1 MIPILYRGDE
11 TEFTSN
17 GLGRLTDCISC
28 TVTEERN
35 GIYECAFR
43 YPVTGRLYSKIT
55 DSSIIGVTHDDA
67 HDIQPFDIYG
77 RSAPIDGIVTFYAH
91 HISYRLG
98 HIILKPFTASSCA
111 TAIAAMATQ
120 TYNDNPF
127 TFWTDKS
134 TSGEYTVSA
143 PVAVKAMLG
152 GQAGSLLDVY
162 GTGEY
167 QWDKWAVRL
176 YAARGVDKGVA
187 IRYGVNLTNVVQD
200 VDTSGS
206 YSAVAPYWTAG
217 DGSGTTVTL
226 PEGYI
231 LSSQLRT
238 VLYPIQD
245 NNLDDLTDE
254 NGNVI
259 EGYNALVLPVPLD
272 LSSEFT
278 EEPTVEQLRAKAQ
291 SVLANSRAWLPNEN
305 IRVDFVALW
314 QTEQYANV
322 AALQRVQ
329 LCDRVSVYANQIGVN
344 AVSMEVVK
352 TVYNVLLDR
361 FDAIELG
368 NAQTT
373 FADVVSAQVGTDL
386 RRTLVSQS
394 ILARSIKHATDMIT
408 GGLGGFLVINTNAA
422 GEPEELLIMDTPDKE
437 TAVNVWRFNSGG
449 LGHSHNGYEGPFDDV
464 ALTAD
469 GQINATLITTGILN
483 ANLIQAG
490 AINADLI
497 TTGTINGD
505 LIRAGLI
512 SDYQNNNYW
521 NLATGYFTTK
531 RGTIANFTIGSTSI
545 YSGSFDPDTTGGVN
559 INDGY
564 IAVAYDAQS
573 NDLRYKM
580 RITGYGINLDRSTG
594 STWSFVGGLWVSESE
609 ENGTK
614 YAYAQLS
621 SIGSTLSIG
630 TSSSNPNG
638 YARVSNDL
646 LVPGIAYI
654 TGDLRVGG
662 SKSRQVSTSAYSD
675 RLLYA
680 YETPSPMFGD
690 VGEGTISDDG
700 LCYVWID
707 PVFAETISDG
717 QYQVFL
723 QRYGEGDCFV
733 IERRAGCFVV
743 HGTPGLAFGWE
754 LKARQRDYEQTRL
767 DTPELI
773 YSPGTVDYGA
783 LAQQHIQT
791 IQEARNVT

>member
-176 YAARGVDKGVA
+176 YAARGVDKGVT
-187 IRYGVNLTNVVQD
+187 IRYGVNLTDVVQD

-245 NNLDDLTDE
+245 NNLNDLTDE

-278 EEPTVEQLRAKAQ
+278 EEPTVEQLRTKAQ
-291 SVLANSRAWLPNEN
+291 TVLSNSRAWLPNEN

-512 SDYQNNNYW
+512 TDYFGKNYW
-521 NLATGYFTTK
+521 NLNSGQFVTK
-531 RGTIANFTIGSTSI
+531 QGTIADITISDASLSYGSVGYDS
-545 YSGSFDPDTTGGVN
+545 TGGMSFNGHSLVYVASTVN
-559 INDGY
+559 GLYRQAIFSGG
-564 IAVAYDAQS
+564 
-573 NDLRYKM
+573 
-580 RITGYGINLDRSTG
+580 ITWSRLISSTG
-594 STWSFVGGLWVSESE
+594 SEGRGQIGLGFFE
-609 ENGTK
+609 ETP
-614 YAYAQLS
+614 
-621 SIGSTLSIG
+621 GSTVDCFYISTWGSQALKVYQSQSSG
-630 TSSSNPNG
+630 TM
-638 YARVSNDL
+638 VSVANN
-646 LVPGIAYI
+646 IAI
-654 TGDLRVGG
+654 GG
-662 SKSRQVSTSAYSD
+662 SATIAGNLTVTGTKSRQVPTSAYSD

-723 QRYGEGDCFV
+723 QKYGEGDCFV
-733 IERRAGCFVV
+733 RERRAGCFVV
-743 HGTPGLAFGWE
+743 QGTPGLAFGWE

-773 YSPGTVDYGA
+773 RTPTPTDYGT
-783 LAQQHIQT
+783 LAEYHIQT
-791 IQEARNVT
+791 IQEARSIV